1 MENNLAL
8 KLPVIE
14 SDAEL
19 DRIRIG
25 NSRYT
30 DDIWDIRPLVASKS
44 IRDSQ
49 KYIRFVY
56 ISNENM
62 KKTVKQYAYYKLGK
76 VKAKTVRDYINSNL
90 PKFIEYCLI
99 QGIRN
104 FAEMTLDDYLK
115 FNIWMKE
122 EKKVSAGAGFKT

>member
-30 DDIWDIRPLVASKS
+30 DDIWDIR
-44 IRDSQ
+44 
-49 KYIRFVY
+49 YF
-56 ISNENM
+56 
-62 KKTVKQYAYYKLGK
+62 
-76 VKAKTVRDYINSNL
+76 
-90 PKFIEYCLI
+90 YCI
-99 QGIRN
+99 CKCN
-104 FAEMTLDDYLK
+104 TE
-115 FNIWMKE
+115 
-122 EKKVSAGAGFKT
+122 

>member
-62 KKTVKQYAYYKLGK
+62 KKTVKQQA
-76 VKAKTVRDYINSNL
+76 
-90 PKFIEYCLI
+90 
-99 QGIRN
+99 
-104 FAEMTLDDYLK
+104 
-115 FNIWMKE
+115 
-122 EKKVSAGAGFKT
+122 